1 MTAPAASRAALDSVA
16 RIASVLS
23 ARRPAGNVR
32 WKYKKDPPR
41 EAAVML
47 PLCVTHEPP
56 QLHATTLPP
65 WLDAFRDLSVLLTV
79 RSGKLRSHR
88 GEVAFPGGMR
98 DATDASLYEAAC
110 REMHEELG
118 IALPQP
124 VDAAG
129 PAATTDGCGLLGSLS
144 TLPDKSLTIAVSPFV
159 TYVGAVEASDL
170 VLNPGEVAAAFTL
183 PLTYLLDPS
192 TMRSYAPPAD
202 ATGTSR
208 EISLGRRTYWPI
220 PDETRMLLPDGSITT
235 KAELVQLER
244 ADVPD
249 AHGGGDLEVWGLT
262 GFILKEF
269 AGVMRVA
276 CAEEGTGAAGTSAR
290 A

>member
-1 MTAPAASRAALDSVA
+1 MTAPAASRAALSSAA
-16 RIASVLS
+16 RIASALA
-23 ARRPAGNVR
+23 ARRPAGTVR

-47 PLCVTHEPP
+47 PLCVTREPP
-56 QLHATTLPP
+56 QLHAATLPP

-118 IALPQP
+118 IALPQQ
-124 VDAAG
+124 DAAG
-129 PAATTDGCGLLGSLS
+129 LPAEGRGLLGSLS
-144 TLPDKSLTIAVSPFV
+144 TLPDKSLTIAVNPFV
-159 TYVGAVEASDL
+159 TYVGAVEASHL

-220 PDETRMLLPDGSITT
+220 PDETRMLLPDGSVTT

-269 AGVMRVA
+269 AGIVRAA
-276 CAEEGTGAAGTSAR
+276 CAGDEAVAAGRGASA
-290 A
+290 